1 MVFELKVAIVI
12 EIELLILIWEK
23 ERK

>member
-1 MVFELKVAIVI
+1 MVFELKVAIII
-12 EIELLILIWEK
+12 EIELLILIWEN